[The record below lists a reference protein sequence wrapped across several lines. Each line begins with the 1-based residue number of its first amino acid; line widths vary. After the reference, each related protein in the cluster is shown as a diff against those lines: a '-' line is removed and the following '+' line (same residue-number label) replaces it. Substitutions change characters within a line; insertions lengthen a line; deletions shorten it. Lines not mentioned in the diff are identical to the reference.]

1 MDTVQFLFSV
11 VNLLLAMTV
20 LFGGRLIFQRLS
32 ELREDVEKL
41 KATQRNATIIDADP
55 AGRPLEWKE

>member
-32 ELREDVEKL
+32 ELREDVENL
-41 KATQRNATIIDADP
+41 KARQGAPEASEKDS
-55 AGRPLEWKE
+55 AGRSLEWKE